1 MSVSSLHINVA
12 GKQKQLP
19 KPLLLETAKLLT
31 LSREDVNA
39 EIARQIEENPFLL
52 TKDVDQTQESVSIQT
67 PFDEPV
73 GVSADFPGT
82 TSLITWKNTPSEDST
97 VDPTDFLSYPTTL
110 LEHLTRQIRLLTI
123 PEDKKDLVQWLAGN
137 LNEDGLF
144 EETLE
149 SMANTCPIS
158 ASEKAWQ
165 EALQTLQSLDPTG
178 VGATSALE
186 VLSLQ
191 LKAAPNDELTATRAL
206 ADSILKECP
215 NLLLKGDKAAI
226 ARRLHRDLNDVR
238 AALCI
243 LRSLDPHP
251 CSQFVGLTDHT
262 VFPDFTVE
270 KKDGALTLIFQD
282 DASERIAFDSP
293 TYALLHKGPKDAPER
308 EAMEPYAQ
316 KARLF
321 INALMRRKK
330 TLLLVGRAL
339 FKRQF
344 RFFVEGPQA
353 LVPLGMQEVAENLGI
368 STSTVSRA
376 VAGKYIQTPFGFF
389 PLKHFFSGSVASDE
403 APELLSSTV
412 VRERIRQLISE
423 ENPACPM
430 SDAQLTQQLAEQGIR
445 IARRTVAKY
454 REMDKIPPKNE
465 RLRLCS

>member
-1 MSVSSLHINVA
+1 MAVSSLHIDVA
-12 GKQKQLP
+12 GQQKQIP

-31 LSREDVNA
+31 LSREELAA
-39 EIARQIEENPFLL
+39 EIRRQLDENPFLL
-52 TKDVDQTQESVSIQT
+52 AKEVETAPLSEPMQT

-82 TSLITWKNTPSEDST
+82 TSLITWKNTPSEDLT

-110 LEHLTRQIRLLTI
+110 LEHLTRQIRLLTV

-149 SMANTCPIS
+149 SMASTCPIS
-158 ASEKAWQ
+158 ASEKDWQ
-165 EALQTLQSLDPTG
+165 EALKTLQSLDPTG

-191 LKAAPNDELTATRAL
+191 LKAAPNDAFTATREL
-206 ADSILKECP
+206 ADFILKECP
-215 NLLLKGDKAAI
+215 DLLLKGDKAAI
-226 ARRLHRDLNDVR
+226 ARRLHRDENDVR

-243 LRSLDPHP
+243 LQSLDPHP
-251 CSQFVGLTDHT
+251 CSRFAGLTDNA
-262 VFPDFTVE
+262 VLPDFTVE
-270 KKDGALTLIFQD
+270 KKDGVLTLIFQD
-282 DASERIAFDSP
+282 DAAERLVFDAP
-293 TYALLHKGPKDAPER
+293 TYALLHKEVKQAPER

-321 INALMRRKK
+321 ISALTRRKK

-339 FKRQF
+339 FKRQS
-344 RFFVEGPQA
+344 RFFAEGPQA
-353 LVPLGMQEVAENLGI
+353 LVPLGMQEVAESLGI
-368 STSTVSRA
+368 SKSTVSRA
-376 VAGKYIQTPFGFF
+376 VAGKFIQTPFGFF
-389 PLKHFFSGSVASDE
+389 PLKHFFSGTVSSTD

-412 VRERIRQLISE
+412 VRERIRRLIAE

-465 RLRLCS
+465 RLRL

>member
-1 MSVSSLHINVA
+1 MAVSSLHIDVA
-12 GKQKQLP
+12 GQQKQIP

-31 LSREDVNA
+31 LSREELAA
-39 EIARQIEENPFLL
+39 EIRRQLDENPFLL
-52 TKDVDQTQESVSIQT
+52 AKEVETAPLSEPIQT

-82 TSLITWKNTPSEDST
+82 TSLITWKNTPSEDLT

-110 LEHLTRQIRLLTI
+110 LEHLTRQIRLLTV

-149 SMANTCPIS
+149 SMASTCPIS
-158 ASEKAWQ
+158 ASEKDWQ
-165 EALQTLQSLDPTG
+165 EALKTLQSLDPTG
-178 VGATSALE
+178 VGATSVLE

-191 LKAAPNDELTATRAL
+191 LKAAPNDAFTATREL
-206 ADSILKECP
+206 ADFILKECP
-215 NLLLKGDKAAI
+215 DLLLKGDKAAI
-226 ARRLHRDLNDVR
+226 ARRLHRDENDVR

-251 CSQFVGLTDHT
+251 CSRFAGLTDNA
-262 VFPDFTVE
+262 VLPDFTVE
-270 KKDGALTLIFQD
+270 KKDGVLTLIFQD
-282 DASERIAFDSP
+282 DAAERLVFDAP
-293 TYALLHKGPKDAPER
+293 TYALLHKEVKQAPER

-321 INALMRRKK
+321 ISALTRRKK

-339 FKRQF
+339 FKRQS
-344 RFFVEGPQA
+344 RFFAEGPQA
-353 LVPLGMQEVAENLGI
+353 LVPLGMQEVAESLGI
-368 STSTVSRA
+368 SKSTVSRA
-376 VAGKYIQTPFGFF
+376 VAGKFIQTPFGFF
-389 PLKHFFSGSVASDE
+389 PLKNFFSGTVPSTD

-412 VRERIRQLISE
+412 VRERIRQLIAE

-465 RLRLCS
+465 RLRL

>member
-1 MSVSSLHINVA
+1 MAVSSLHIDVA
-12 GKQKQLP
+12 GQQKQIP

-31 LSREDVNA
+31 LSREELAA
-39 EIARQIEENPFLL
+39 EIRRQLDENPFLL
-52 TKDVDQTQESVSIQT
+52 AKEVETAPLSEPIQT

-82 TSLITWKNTPSEDST
+82 TSLITWKNTPSEDLT

-110 LEHLTRQIRLLTI
+110 LEHLTRQIRLLTV
-123 PEDKKDLVQWLAGN
+123 PEDEKDLVQWLAGN

-149 SMANTCPIS
+149 SMASTCPIS
-158 ASEKAWQ
+158 ASEKDWQ
-165 EALQTLQSLDPTG
+165 EALKTLQSLDPTG

-191 LKAAPNDELTATRAL
+191 LKAAPNDAFTATREL
-206 ADSILKECP
+206 ADFILKECP
-215 NLLLKGDKAAI
+215 DLLLKGDKAAI
-226 ARRLHRDLNDVR
+226 ARRLHRDENDVR

-251 CSQFVGLTDHT
+251 CSRFAGLTDNA
-262 VFPDFTVE
+262 VLPDFTVE
-270 KKDGALTLIFQD
+270 KKDGVLTLIFQD
-282 DASERIAFDSP
+282 DAAERLVFDAP
-293 TYALLHKGPKDAPER
+293 TYALLHKEGKQAPER

-321 INALMRRKK
+321 ISALTRRKK

-339 FKRQF
+339 FKRQS
-344 RFFVEGPQA
+344 RFFAEGPQA
-353 LVPLGMQEVAENLGI
+353 LVPLGMQEVAESLGI
-368 STSTVSRA
+368 SKSTVSRA
-376 VAGKYIQTPFGFF
+376 VAGKFIQTPFGFF
-389 PLKHFFSGSVASDE
+389 PLKHFFSGTVSSTD

-412 VRERIRQLISE
+412 VRERIRQLIAE

-465 RLRLCS
+465 RLRL

>member
-1 MSVSSLHINVA
+1 
-12 GKQKQLP
+12 
-19 KPLLLETAKLLT
+19 
-31 LSREDVNA
+31 
-39 EIARQIEENPFLL
+39 
-52 TKDVDQTQESVSIQT
+52 
-67 PFDEPV
+67 
-73 GVSADFPGT
+73 
-82 TSLITWKNTPSEDST
+82 
-97 VDPTDFLSYPTTL
+97 
-110 LEHLTRQIRLLTI
+110 
-123 PEDKKDLVQWLAGN
+123 
-137 LNEDGLF
+137 
-144 EETLE
+144 
-149 SMANTCPIS
+149 
-158 ASEKAWQ
+158 
-165 EALQTLQSLDPTG
+165 
-178 VGATSALE
+178 
-186 VLSLQ
+186 
-191 LKAAPNDELTATRAL
+191 
-206 ADSILKECP
+206 
-215 NLLLKGDKAAI
+215 
-226 ARRLHRDLNDVR
+226 
-238 AALCI
+238 
-243 LRSLDPHP
+243 
-251 CSQFVGLTDHT
+251 
-262 VFPDFTVE
+262 
-270 KKDGALTLIFQD
+270 
-282 DASERIAFDSP
+282 
-293 TYALLHKGPKDAPER
+293 
-308 EAMEPYAQ
+308 MEPYAQ